1 MKNPFK
7 KLWSN
12 KLSTKII
19 LLVEIISIVSG
30 GVFCVV
36 SIANSRIGI
45 KNSIQQRMLDIAN
58 CAAGSIDGNIL
69 GALKAEDADTQAYR
83 QIYNTLNVF
92 RNNVELE
99 YVYGVRDEGN
109 GRFTLTVDTDPV
121 NPGEFGEE
129 VKYTEALASAS
140 QGKAAVDETPYTDAW
155 GTFYSAYSPVFDS
168 DRKVAGIIAADFSSK
183 WFETQLSER
192 TGSTILNSC
201 AILLTTMLIAAV
213 LSVIVVRPFILHQEQ
228 LTQEVEKK
236 ANENKQL
243 SLQVVRSLVDAID
256 AKDVYTKNHA
266 SRVSQYA
273 VKLAEALGWKEDRI
287 NDLRYAA
294 LLHDIGKIG
303 VPDSIL
309 NNPNPLTEVE
319 YNIIKSHT
327 TIGGDI
333 LKNKIIIKT
342 AENVARSHHE
352 RYDGTGYPCGL
363 KGEEISEEARI
374 VTIADAFDS
383 MNSHR
388 AYRRACD
395 PAYVRKELIEGRG
408 TQFDPHFV
416 DVFIGLWDKGLLDNI
431 IRQDAQEE
439 TGGLE
444 VSSAL
449 LQEIMEKFVAQGV
462 VDDHDAITGVMGR
475 SSGESA
481 IAQAMKGSGGC
492 LAFLDLDNL
501 KKIND
506 TYGHKAGDRALRFL
520 GDALTANS
528 QNCIFCRLGGDEFL
542 CFMKNFTQDA
552 AESRVKKIIADF
564 EQKKNADAETAIAT
578 ISAGLAMCSHED
590 TYMKSYGRADRALYY
605 MKQHGKN
612 GYQFYTPESEAF
624 QSEAGDVNRIVIG
637 IHTSGSYQG
646 AMDVEY
652 RQFAALYEFIENIKK
667 RFSHPFKLIMI
678 TLETDAHEPPLPEEL
693 EKAMY
698 YMEQSIQQTIRQTVR
713 NVDVLTRY
721 SRQQFLIILLGSS
734 AEGVHIAV
742 DRIFRGYYK
751 MCGSGAFSP
760 SYAVAE
766 VDA

>member
-1 MKNPFK
+1 MKNPFG
-7 KLWSN
+7 KLRAS

-19 LLVEIISIVSG
+19 LLVEIIAILSA

-45 KNSIQQRMLDIAN
+45 KKSIQQRMLDIAN
-58 CAAGSIDGNIL
+58 CAAGFIDGDIL
-69 GALKAEDADTQAYR
+69 GALKAEDAGSQEYR
-83 QIYNTLNVF
+83 QIYNALNVF
-92 RNNVELE
+92 RNNAELE

-109 GRFTLTVDTDPV
+109 GKFTFTVDTDPV
-121 NPGEFGEE
+121 DPGEFGEE
-129 VKYTEALASAS
+129 VKYTEALAIAS
-140 QGKAAVDETPYTDAW
+140 KGTAAVDETPYTDAW

-168 DRKVAGIIAADFSSK
+168 SGKVAGIIVADFPSQ
-183 WFETQLSER
+183 WFEAQLSER

-213 LSVIVVRPFILHQEQ
+213 MSLIVARPFILRQEQ

-236 ANENKQL
+236 ASENKQL

-273 VKLAEALGWKEDRI
+273 VKIAEAIGWKEDRI

-309 NNPNPLTEVE
+309 SNPNPLSDVE
-319 YNIIKSHT
+319 YDIIKSHT

-333 LKNKIIIKT
+333 LKSKSIIKA
-342 AENVARSHHE
+342 AEVVARSHHE
-352 RYDGTGYPCGL
+352 RYDGKGYPQGL

-395 PAYVRKELIEGRG
+395 PAYIRKELIDGRG

-416 DVFIGLWDKGLLDNI
+416 DVFIGLWDKGLLGNI
-431 IRQDAQEE
+431 IRKDARED
-439 TGGLE
+439 TGDLE
-444 VSSAL
+444 ASSAL
-449 LQEIMEKFVAQGV
+449 LHEIMEKFVTQSAA
-462 VDDHDAITGVMGR
+462 DDYDAITGVMNR
-475 SSGESA
+475 SIGEAA

-506 TYGHKAGDRALRFL
+506 TYGHKAGDHALRFL
-520 GDALTANS
+520 GDALTLNS
-528 QNCIFCRLGGDEFL
+528 QNCICCRLGGDEFL
-542 CFMKNFTQDA
+542 FFMKNFTQDA
-552 AESRVKKIIADF
+552 AESRIKKIIADF
-564 EQKKNADAETAIAT
+564 EQKKSADVETALAT

-605 MKQHGKN
+605 VKQHGKN

-624 QSEAGDVNRIVIG
+624 HSELGDVNRIVTSIR
-637 IHTSGSYQG
+637 TSGSYRG

-652 RQFAALYEFIENIKK
+652 REFATLYEFIENIKK
-667 RFSHPFKLIMI
+667 RFSQPFKLIMI
-678 TLETDAHEPPLPEEL
+678 TLETDEREPPLPEEL

-698 YMEQSIQQTIRQTVR
+698 FMEQSIQQTIR

-721 SRQQFLIILLGSS
+721 SRQQFLIILLGSG
-734 AEGVHIAV
+734 AEGVQIAV

-751 MCGSGAFSP
+751 MCGSGAFPP

>member
-1 MKNPFK
+1 MKNPFG
-7 KLWSN
+7 KLRAS

-19 LLVEIISIVSG
+19 LLVEIISILSG
-30 GVFCVV
+30 SVFCVV
-36 SIANSRIGI
+36 SITNSRLGI
-45 KNSIQQRMLDIAN
+45 KKSIQQRMLDIAN
-58 CAAGSIDGNIL
+58 CAAGSINGDIL
-69 GALKAEDADTQAYR
+69 GALKAEDADTPEYR
-83 QIYNTLNVF
+83 QIYNTLDVF
-92 RNNVELE
+92 CKNVELE
-99 YVYGVRDEGN
+99 YVYAIRDEGN
-109 GRFTLTVDTDPV
+109 GKFTFTVDPDPV
-121 NPGEFGEE
+121 DPGEFGEE
-129 VKYTEALASAS
+129 VKYTEALA
-140 QGKAAVDETPYTDAW
+140 AAARGTAALDETPYTDAW
-155 GTFYSAYSPVFDS
+155 GTFYSAYSPVRDS
-168 DRKVAGIIAADFSSK
+168 SGRIAGIIAADFSSQ
-183 WFETQLSER
+183 WFEAQLSQR
-192 TGSTILNSC
+192 TGTTILSSV
-201 AILLTTMLIAAV
+201 AILLTTVLIAAV
-213 LSVIVVRPFILHQEQ
+213 MSLITVRPFVQRQEQ
-228 LTQEVEKK
+228 LSREVEKK
-236 ANENKQL
+236 AGENKQL

-273 VKLAEALGWKEDRI
+273 VKIAETVGWKEDRI

-309 NNPNPLTEVE
+309 SNPNPLSDVE
-319 YNIIKSHT
+319 YDIIKSHT

-333 LKNKIIIKT
+333 LKNKSIIKT
-342 AENVARSHHE
+342 AETVARSHHE
-352 RYDGTGYPCGL
+352 RYDGAGYPQGL

-395 PAYVRKELIEGRG
+395 AAYIRKELTEGRG

-416 DVFIGLWDKGLLDNI
+416 DVFIGLWDKGLLDDI
-431 IRQDAQEE
+431 IRQDAQED
-439 TGGLE
+439 TVGLE
-444 VSSAL
+444 ASSVL
-449 LQEIMEKFVAQGV
+449 LQEVMEKFVTQGAA
-462 VDDHDAITGVMGR
+462 DDYDAITGVMTR
-475 SSGESA
+475 STGEAA
-481 IAQAMKGSGGC
+481 IVQAMKGSGGC
-492 LAFLDLDNL
+492 LVFLDLDNL

-506 TYGHKAGDRALRFL
+506 TYGHKAGDQALRFL

-528 QNCIFCRLGGDEFL
+528 QSCICCRLGGDEFL

-552 AESRVKKIIADF
+552 AENRIKNIIADF
-564 EQKKNADAETAIAT
+564 EQKKNADVETAPAT
-578 ISAGLAMCSHED
+578 ISAGLAMCSPD
-590 TYMKSYGRADRALYY
+590 DAYMKSYGRADRALYY
-605 MKQHGKN
+605 VKQHGKN
-612 GYQFYTPESEAF
+612 AYHFYSPDSETF
-624 QSEAGDVNRIVIG
+624 HSELGDVNRIVTG
-637 IHTSGSYQG
+637 IRTSGSYQG

-652 RQFAALYEFIENIKK
+652 RQFATLYEFIENIKK
-667 RFSHPFKLIMI
+667 RFSHPFRLIMI

-698 YMEQSIQQTIRQTVR
+698 YMEQSIQQTIR

-721 SRQQFLIILLGSS
+721 SRQQFLIILLGSGT
-734 AEGVHIAV
+734 EGVQIAV

>member
-1 MKNPFK
+1 MKNPFG
-7 KLWSN
+7 KLQPS

-19 LLVEIISIVSG
+19 LLVEIISILSG
-30 GVFCVV
+30 SVFCVV
-36 SIANSRIGI
+36 SIINSRLGI
-45 KNSIQQRMLDIAN
+45 KKSIQQRMLDIAN
-58 CAAGSIDGNIL
+58 CAAGSINGDIL
-69 GALKAEDADTQAYR
+69 GALKAEDADTHEYR
-83 QIYNTLNVF
+83 QIYNTLDVF
-92 RNNVELE
+92 RKNVELE
-99 YVYGVRDEGN
+99 YVYGIRDEGD
-109 GRFTLTVDTDPV
+109 GKFTFTVDPDPDD
-121 NPGEFGEE
+121 PGVFGDE
-129 VKYTEALASAS
+129 VKYTEALA
-140 QGKAAVDETPYTDAW
+140 AAARGTAALDETPYTDAW
-155 GTFYSAYSPVFDS
+155 GTFYSAYSPVHDS
-168 DRKVAGIIAADFSSK
+168 SGRIAGIIAADFSSQ
-183 WFETQLSER
+183 WFEAQLSQR
-192 TGSTILNSC
+192 TGTTILSSV
-201 AILLTTMLIAAV
+201 AILLTTVLIAAV
-213 LSVIVVRPFILHQEQ
+213 MSLITVRPFVQRQEQ
-228 LTQEVEKK
+228 LSREVEKQ
-236 ANENKQL
+236 AGENKQL

-273 VKLAEALGWKEDRI
+273 VKIAETVGWKEDRI
-287 NDLRYAA
+287 SDLRYAA

-309 NNPNPLTEVE
+309 SNPNPLSDVE
-319 YNIIKSHT
+319 YDIIKSHT

-333 LKNKIIIKT
+333 LKDKSIIKT
-342 AENVARSHHE
+342 AEGVARSHHE
-352 RYDGTGYPCGL
+352 RYDGAGYPQGL

-416 DVFIGLWDKGLLDNI
+416 DVFVGLWDKGLLDDI
-431 IRQDAQEE
+431 IRQDAQED
-439 TGGLE
+439 TGDLE
-444 VSSAL
+444 ASSAL
-449 LQEIMEKFVAQGV
+449 LQEVMEKFVTQGAA
-462 VDDHDAITGVMGR
+462 DDYDAITGVMTR
-475 SSGESA
+475 STGEAA
-481 IAQAMKGSGGC
+481 IVQAMKGSGGC

-506 TYGHKAGDRALRFL
+506 TYGHKAGDQALRFL

-528 QNCIFCRLGGDEFL
+528 QSSICCRLGGDEFL

-552 AESRVKKIIADF
+552 AESRIKKIIADF
-564 EQKKNADAETAIAT
+564 EQKKNADVETALAT
-578 ISAGLAMCSHED
+578 ISAGLAICSPD
-590 TYMKSYGRADRALYY
+590 DAYMKSYGRADRALYY
-605 MKQHGKN
+605 VKQHGKN
-612 GYQFYTPESEAF
+612 AYHFYSPDSETF
-624 QSEAGDVNRIVIG
+624 HSELGDVNRIVTG
-637 IHTSGSYQG
+637 IRTSGSYQG

-652 RQFAALYEFIENIKK
+652 RQFATLYEFIENIKK

-678 TLETDAHEPPLPEEL
+678 TLETDANEPPLPEEL

-698 YMEQSIQQTIRQTVR
+698 YMEQSIQQTIR

-721 SRQQFLIILLGSS
+721 SRQQFLIILLGSGT
-734 AEGVHIAV
+734 EGVQIAV